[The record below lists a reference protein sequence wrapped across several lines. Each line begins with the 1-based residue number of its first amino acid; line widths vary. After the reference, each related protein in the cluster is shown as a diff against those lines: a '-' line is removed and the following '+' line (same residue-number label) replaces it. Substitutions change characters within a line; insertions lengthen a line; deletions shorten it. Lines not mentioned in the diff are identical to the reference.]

1 MARYNAK
8 PRSYR
13 ASPDAHAQ
21 RLQASIRGAVC
32 GRLTRR
38 HLIAFSQFVKSF
50 HAIFKHSL
58 LKSAHGGYII
68 GLETTKKVRI
78 SLCPDPVEDHT
89 EEDLEAALAEADLV
103 AAIAVADL
111 AEALAADR
119 IITDLTARGDLG
131 ALGVRADTF
140 SAAGA
145 APITTAAVVLAA

>member
-1 MARYNAK
+1 M
-8 PRSYR
+8 
-13 ASPDAHAQ
+13 
-21 RLQASIRGAVC
+21 
-32 GRLTRR
+32 
-38 HLIAFSQFVKSF
+38 
-50 HAIFKHSL
+50 
-58 LKSAHGGYII
+58 KSAHGGYII

-78 SLCPDPVEDHT
+78 SLCPDPVEDHA
-89 EEDLEAALAEADLV
+89 EEDLEAALAEAALV

-119 IITDLTARGDLG
+119 IITDLAALTARGDLG